1 MIPLADLHAQHSGIR
16 DEVEAAVIRV
26 LRSGRYALGP
36 EVEAFEREFAAY
48 CGVHHAVGVNSGT
61 SALYVA
67 LLTCGVGPED
77 EVITVPLTFIATVAA
92 IRQTGARVRFV
103 DVDPVSYTMNP
114 ALIADEIT
122 DRTKAIVPVH
132 LYGQP
137 ADMDPILAIAH
148 RHGIAVI
155 EDAAQAHGAT
165 YKNRMVGGLGDL
177 GCFSFYPAKNL
188 GACGEGG
195 MILTQD
201 PERARIA
208 RMLRD
213 WGQES
218 QYHHVLK
225 GGNYRLDGVQ
235 GAILRVKLQHL
246 DKWNES
252 RRAIAATYIERLS
265 NSGVRTPTE
274 MAYARHVYNVF
285 AVLTDRRDMLRDALQ
300 SRAISVGVH
309 YPTLVHRQPAYAS
322 LDCGET
328 TFPCA
333 EAVTREELSLPIYPE
348 LSDENIRRVT
358 DSVCEALAK
367 RSATP

>member
-1 MIPLADLHAQHSGIR
+1 MYC
-16 DEVEAAVIRV
+16 EAATMPWGQ
-26 LRSGRYALGP
+26 RSKPSNGSSP
-36 EVEAFEREFAAY
+36 PT
-48 CGVHHAVGVNSGT
+48 AVSIMR
-61 SALYVA
+61 SALTLEQA
-67 LLTCGVGPED
+67 LSTSLYLLLVL
-77 EVITVPLTFIATVAA
+77 VQRMKFITVPLTFIATVAV
-92 IRQTGARVRFV
+92 IGQTGARVRFV

-114 ALIADEIT
+114 ALIANEIT
-122 DRTKAIVPVH
+122 HRTKAIVPVH

-137 ADMDPILAIAH
+137 ADMDPILAIAR

-177 GCFSFYPAKNL
+177 GCFSFYPGKNL

-195 MILTQD
+195 MIVTQD

-246 DKWNES
+246 DKWNRKPPCNCGNLHRPPDRLWRAYS
-252 RRAIAATYIERLS
+252 CRDGLCTARLPRVRRSY
-265 NSGVRTPTE
+265 
-274 MAYARHVYNVF
+274 
-285 AVLTDRRDMLRDALQ
+285 
-300 SRAISVGVH
+300 
-309 YPTLVHRQPAYAS
+309 
-322 LDCGET
+322 
-328 TFPCA
+328 
-333 EAVTREELSLPIYPE
+333 
-348 LSDENIRRVT
+348 
-358 DSVCEALAK
+358 
-367 RSATP
+367 RSA